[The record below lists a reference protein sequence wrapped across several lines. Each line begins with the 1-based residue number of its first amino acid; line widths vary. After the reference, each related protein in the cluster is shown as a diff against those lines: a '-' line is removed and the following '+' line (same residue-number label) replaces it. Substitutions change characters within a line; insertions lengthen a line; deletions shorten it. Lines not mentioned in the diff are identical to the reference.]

1 MKIGRTKMSKL
12 RSQIILVMGCIFILM
27 ACQKSTDIEL
37 FENYANRDNTT
48 HTMLDLFYGMNQD
61 SLGNYYDS
69 ELDGIDGLL
78 YKEYRSEWKNSE
90 DTTSFIMSIGLYID
104 KEFPSDVAKR
114 IMLVK
119 VDSVLTEGMTYDLPE
134 NELISLKSQ
143 MFSIPDSVSLF
154 LDLWNYN
161 FNRWTKIYNKNSPPT
176 EYHRILNSRGCVV
189 CHRVYE
195 DANWITYILES
206 SVSYHGSLGCPSAA
220 DYITINKRTGH
231 ILTKDDILQES
242 KLKTVYNQLP
252 LVYVD
257 NAKRKGFTPHMAY
270 EGEGLLRRADGLA
283 LINEGLLVYY
293 HPYSLGCGA
302 EGQYN
307 LIVPLN

>member
-1 MKIGRTKMSKL
+1 MGNGL
-12 RSQIILVMGCIFILM
+12 RLQIFLVMGCIFILM
-27 ACQKSTDIEL
+27 ACHKSAEIVL

-61 SLGNYYDS
+61 SSGNYYDS
-69 ELDGIDGLL
+69 ELDRIDSLL

-104 KEFPSDVAKR
+104 KEFPCDVAKR
-114 IMLVK
+114 IMLAK

-143 MFSIPDSVSLF
+143 MLTIPDSVSLF
-154 LDLWNYN
+154 LKLWNYN
-161 FNRWTKIYNKNSPPT
+161 FNRCTKIYNMNSPAI
-176 EYHRILNSRGCVV
+176 EYHPILNSRGCVV
-189 CHRVYE
+189 CHRIYE
-195 DANWITYILES
+195 DAKLVTYILES
-206 SVSYHGSLGCPSAA
+206 SVSYHGSSGCPSVA
-220 DYITINKRTGH
+220 DYITINKHTGH
-231 ILTKDDILQES
+231 ILSKDDILHES

-252 LVYVD
+252 FVYED
-257 NAKRKGFTPHMAY
+257 NAKRKGFTPHTAY
-270 EGEGLLRRADGLA
+270 EGEGLLRRADGVA

-293 HPYSLGCGA
+293 HPYNLGCGA